1 MITLAIWLTVALSLP
16 AGAIAAAHLVVW
28 LTSGGG

>member
-1 MITLAIWLTVALSLP
+1 MTTLAIWLTVAISLP
-16 AGAIAAAHLVVW
+16 AGAIAAAHLVAW